1 MAARSVRVGRSATG
15 LGLFAAR
22 PLAKKDYI
30 VTYRGKRIPTAEAQ
44 RRERRFGA
52 KYMFEVNR
60 RWTIDGSSRRNLGRY
75 LNHSCDPNAEAVL
88 RAGKIVFVALR
99 AIAPGEEIT
108 LDYGEEYFELYI
120 KPLGCRCA
128 VCAEAKAQRWY
139 VRSFPRKR
147 ESNDAALSCS
157 AALGPRFAGTSA
169 IRERCYSPN
178 SFSALPWAMRSR
190 SAADTGICSRKSRA
204 AFIEA

>member
-1 MAARSVRVGRSATG
+1 MSARIVRVGRSATG

-22 PLAKKDYI
+22 PIARKATI
-30 VTYRGKRIPTAEAQ
+30 VTYCGKRIATAEAH

-60 RWTIDGSSRRNLGRY
+60 HWTIDGTSRRNLGRY
-75 LNHSCDPNAEAVL
+75 LNHCCEPNAEAVL
-88 RAGKIVFVALR
+88 RAGNIVFVALR

-128 VCAEAKAQRWY
+128 ACAGKI
-139 VRSFPRKR
+139 PRR
-147 ESNDAALSCS
+147 
-157 AALGPRFAGTSA
+157 R
-169 IRERCYSPN
+169 
-178 SFSALPWAMRSR
+178 
-190 SAADTGICSRKSRA
+190 AD
-204 AFIEA
+204 

>member
-1 MAARSVRVGRSATG
+1 MAARGVRVGRSATG
-15 LGLFAAR
+15 LGLFAAK
-22 PLAKKDYI
+22 PIAKKDYI

-44 RRERRFGA
+44 RRERRSGA
-52 KYMFEVNR
+52 KYMFEIDR

-88 RAGKIVFVALR
+88 RAGNIVFVALR

-128 VCAEAKAQRWY
+128 ACVAQAKR
-139 VRSFPRKR
+139 RRKR
-147 ESNDAALSCS
+147 PA
-157 AALGPRFAGTSA
+157 PR
-169 IRERCYSPN
+169 
-178 SFSALPWAMRSR
+178 
-190 SAADTGICSRKSRA
+190 
-204 AFIEA
+204 